1 MDFLQLRGGADGAS
15 IYGNLYCPFF
25 FPLGLVMVP
34 IREEMIQLAQE
45 YKKDKQQLEGRYL
58 ISLDMSQIS
67 SKIKHGK
74 RTVK

>member
-1 MDFLQLRGGADGAS
+1 MALLFMGICIVLS
-15 IYGNLYCPFF
+15 F

-58 ISLDMSQIS
+58 ISLNMSQIS